1 MKRRLSV
8 SCSQIRLD
16 LELHHRLILMHRA
29 QKLDRNIPVVTLTK
43 LYLTQK
49 RDWVVTAVF
58 IALLW
63 RWNANEFKFGE
74 DLHRVVS

>member
-16 LELHHRLILMHRA
+16 LELHHHLILMHRA
-29 QKLDRNIPVVTLTK
+29 QKLDRNIPVVTPTK